1 MNITSVNSNMQTVQ
15 AVHNANNSGQQLPT
29 DKSLTPEM
37 SNKLEAAKND
47 MLNESVDKIKSTYN
61 TAWQFDLAKVHHN
74 QQQALIDAYVY
85 GSGGESSN
93 SQSNSSLLPGSSVQ
107 SLTDVYRDIY
117 EVKQKINEL
126 EGEKIAPPTQL
137 PVYDNLEAANIA
149 RLHGKGGYDE
159 VMEPQQTSF
168 MHIAV

>member
-1 MNITSVNSNMQTVQ
+1 MQTVQ
-15 AVHNANNSGQQLPT
+15 AANNTTNSGQQLPA

-47 MLNESVDKIKSTYN
+47 MLNESIDKIKSTYN

-74 QQQALIDAYVY
+74 QQQAVIDAYVY
-85 GSGGESSN
+85 GSGGESS
-93 SQSNSSLLPGSSVQ
+93 SGQSNSSLLPGSSVQ
-107 SLTDVYRDIY
+107 SLTDFYRDIY
-117 EVKQKINEL
+117 EVKQKISEL
-126 EGEKIAPPTQL
+126 EGEQITPPTQL
-137 PVYDNLEAANIA
+137 PIYNNLEVANIA

-159 VMEPQQTSF
+159 IMEPKQTSF